1 MKKVI
6 EFLFGKRQN
15 TSTFLRIIYN
25 VAVAFYFFSLLLLLL
40 QAFDSGMIAPLL
52 IGAFTFPIMFRLIYY
67 LLLVSNQKERNRS
80 KKVLV
85 LFSIG
90 IGISVIVSAII
101 MFVALNGENLAI
113 NTNKVTTNNKVEL
126 AIGKLKG
133 AYEVT
138 SFDITSSGVMTIPYE
153 VNCKEGSLSII
164 VKSSTS
170 NEVVWE
176 DIVNNKNSGTI
187 EFIGEED
194 TYTVFLKTKEA
205 KNISLKISL

>member
-25 VAVAFYFFSLLLLLL
+25 VAVAFYLFSLLLLLL
-40 QAFDSGMIAPLL
+40 QAFVSGMIAPVL
-52 IGAFTFPIMFRLIYY
+52 IGAITFPIMFRLIYY
-67 LLLVSNQKERNRS
+67 LLIVNNQKQRNQS

-85 LFSIG
+85 IFSIG
-90 IGISVIVSAII
+90 IGISVILSAVI

-126 AIGKLKG
+126 SIGKLKG
-133 AYEVT
+133 LYEVT
-138 SFDITSSGVMTIPYE
+138 SFDITSSGVMRIPYE
-153 VNCKEGSLSII
+153 VSCEEGSFSII

-176 DIVNNKNSGTI
+176 DIVTNNHSGTI
-187 EFIGEED
+187 EILGEED
-194 TYTVFLKTKEA
+194 TYTVYLQTKEA
-205 KNISLKISL
+205 KKISLTISL